1 MPGKSMA
8 GPGMPPESRH
18 SGKNGQFRALPRAGQ
33 GDSAV
38 HAGLS
43 EHFAIENIC
52 RSVPLRG
59 IYS

>member
-1 MPGKSMA
+1 MPGTSMA

-43 EHFAIENIC
+43 AHFAIEMLCSN
-52 RSVPLRG
+52 RAGRD
-59 IYS
+59 

>member
-1 MPGKSMA
+1 MPGTSMA

-43 EHFAIENIC
+43 AHFAIEMLCFN
-52 RSVPLRG
+52 
-59 IYS
+59 

>member
-8 GPGMPPESRH
+8 GPGLAAVSRL
-18 SGKNGQFRALPRAGQ
+18 SGIYGLFRALPRAGQ

-43 EHFAIENIC
+43 EHFAIEMLC
-52 RSVPLRG
+52 FSRAGRD
-59 IYS
+59 